1 MLCAS
6 LARVSFVSWYRG
18 APLAPSRP
26 PPEAGAP
33 SPVQPPLRCPVDAPG
48 LLVAL
53 LGLGL
58 ILVGSWLVVV
68 CQRAALVRAELAGER
83 GRRERAE
90 RNLAV
95 RRGTVARLAEV
106 ARAGWRED
114 GAFTARGTVPI
125 KQRR

>member
-1 MLCAS
+1 M
-6 LARVSFVSWYRG
+6 
-18 APLAPSRP
+18 
-26 PPEAGAP
+26 
-33 SPVQPPLRCPVDAPG
+33 DAPG

-68 CQRAALVRAELAGER
+68 CQRAALVRAELAASR
-83 GRRERAE
+83 GRVRVLERTVEA
-90 RNLAV
+90 